1 MRKRR
6 VMALLLALS
15 LTVSGNSMT
24 VLAAEQGVEPT
35 LAMQEGETTE
45 TASEEEKLTEEIAG
59 ETGEE
64 SSAGEDK
71 SEETGE
77 IGETDS
83 GESKDEGDTD
93 ESSEKGE
100 TEVPG
105 QEETAQDE
113 SVSEN
118 DIAADAEETEEAEE
132 EQQAE
137 VRIMTF
143 TDDAG
148 LRITYDANAARSNAE
163 EANIE
168 DGVLKGFL
176 SEVKGV
182 IDLREKTG
190 IKSIGAGA
198 FSGNTAIT
206 YVMLPNTVTSLD
218 DGAFQGC
225 TALKGVSIPSRLTTV
240 GANAFKGCSALTQIA
255 LPNSVTEIG
264 ANAFQGDSRLFMVNM
279 VSANYARLTTIGS
292 SAFEGCSKLEFF
304 CSDEEYKLPDSVTSI
319 GDSAFKDCTKIEKV
333 NMPDGLTS
341 LGEAAYQGCSGIRE
355 VTIAANLQEVSR
367 SAFANCSKLVK
378 LTFSTKGLN
387 RVTIATLAFENC
399 SQLASVELPQKVDT
413 VKADAFKGCKAL
425 QRVYIKNYYA
435 VLENGAFPEH
445 EGLCIVGEK
454 GSTASKYAKDN
465 GNLRFIASDDE
476 EEKAIEYYTYTQ
488 KLTRPPALEDI
499 KLIVS
504 KETGTSPKDINDI
517 VNADG
522 IAPYNK
528 GVKAGTKCYV
538 IIDYGSWNVGDKP
551 KVKLVSLKCNGEDIK
566 YEKGTYSF
574 LMPDGGAAI
583 TAEFEFTSSGSE
595 IEGSSETIEG
605 RLSSEANYD
614 YNAKAAYMKVGQS
627 AKFYLVNSQGENEIK
642 IPSSRTTYQVKTGTG
657 VVSVDKDG
665 TIKALKTGSAIVA
678 AKVKT
683 ESDEEVT
690 KSVTIFVEE
699 PSIDHI
705 SVLLSDQNKGDD
717 LTINK
722 DETGIT
728 GISIPTTS
736 VGKDYKFGITAA
748 AFGTEEDDE
757 EMAVSF
763 TWSSSDAKVAKLK
776 KTSTTAAS
784 SENEI
789 TIPRG
794 ADGEA
799 TITVSAV
806 GADKK
811 KVTKQFIV
819 SVQNYEPRLTA
830 KTITV
835 NPNQEA
841 GATTI
846 GIINAYDHPI
856 AGDQEIRA
864 YENKTNGEEI
874 SGLRFEFVESDGM
887 VSTYKVSAFPGMQQK
902 TYNVKLQVKLENNAR
917 VFEPV
922 LTIVVKE
929 STPNPTVTFDNKT
942 KINLFY
948 ANKRTEIQPIIG
960 KLGDAEVSEY
970 SLEPLTES
978 DHKNYEDDSKFT
990 KNFEIDSETGTITQK
1005 AERLLTNKSGKP
1017 VLTGY
1022 LVLKFKGYR
1031 SNIVKK
1037 YKITIPTQTV
1047 APSYVLD
1054 RTTDTFGNRFED
1066 DQEVCL
1072 QLLDKKTKQPIAWD
1086 EGYHLEIDESST
1098 CIDQLVEA
1106 DLEESKDGNVNIKVT
1121 IPQTPM
1127 LKTSRLV
1134 MKISNSEWAEGKEFK
1149 FTYNIKIDT
1158 RASKLSL
1165 KKAAITLNA
1174 TYPDAEEAFELG
1186 SNHLDDVIS
1195 GLQEFEAQSTDKT
1208 REQYDKLVVTCE
1220 DGKGTIKLADQGED
1234 IKVGSYRYVYK
1245 YLDQDYKENKITLTV
1260 RVVKTMPTVTLK
1272 GTNAFNLAAKS
1283 DGEFVE
1289 TSEMTMTVKNLPE
1302 CQKYLESDDPESG
1315 QTINS
1320 KFYRLNADETLES
1333 IEFATKGYE
1342 HPENYF
1348 NFDWVEDAAG
1358 AGGTIRISLK
1368 QPMAVKTYSLKMT
1381 PVYEND
1387 GGNRITLTRPITFN
1401 IRIYNSAISSVRLS
1415 AKGKINLLDRSGVM
1429 TEKNAI
1435 LYTPTV
1441 ANLKD
1446 TLETVKLYENPPR
1459 RGDFTD
1465 ESKEST
1471 LFEARVTIDRKSFYI
1486 VPKSDVELENN
1497 KSYTLY
1503 VWLKMENFKFGAATN
1518 EGIVCNPIKVNT
1530 AQVLPKVKTDKT
1542 AVDLYLSSKGY
1553 EATFVVQK
1561 ADEKAVGAI
1570 KGIAFGEKDEK
1581 AISSFDITGSEMQA
1595 DGSLLVHIKL
1605 NPGVSYGCNTTN
1617 RITMYIQFKDQG
1629 KNTAGTPITMNVK
1642 INK

>member
-6 VMALLLALS
+6 VLALLLALS

-24 VLAAEQGVEPT
+24 VLAAEQGGEPA
-35 LAMQEGETTE
+35 LATQEEETTE
-45 TASEEEKLTEEIAG
+45 TASGDEKLTEETAG
-59 ETGEE
+59 ETDEE

-77 IGETDS
+77 IGKTDP

-93 ESSEKGE
+93 ESSEKGKAE
-100 TEVPG
+100 DPG
-105 QEETAQDE
+105 QEEPVQDD

-118 DIAADAEETEEAEE
+118 NITADSEETEETEE

-148 LRITYDANAARSNAE
+148 LRITYDANAARSYAE
-163 EANIE
+163 DAVIE
-168 DGVLKGFL
+168 NGVLMSF
-176 SEVKGV
+176 SSDVKGV
-182 IDLREKTG
+182 VDLREKTE
-190 IKSIGAGA
+190 ITSIGNA
-198 FSGNTAIT
+198 FKNNTDVT
-206 YVMLPNTVTSLD
+206 YVMLPKTVASLA

-240 GANAFKGCSALTQIA
+240 GANAFSGCSALTQIA

-279 VSANYARLTTIGS
+279 VSANYAKLTTIGS

-319 GDSAFKDCTKIEKV
+319 GDSAFKGCTKIEKV
-333 NMPDGLTS
+333 NMPDGVTS

-355 VTIAANLQEVSR
+355 VTIAAKLTVVSQSAFADCTNLTKLTFSIQVR
-367 SAFANCSKLVK
+367 DKVTIRTLAFANCSKL
-378 LTFSTKGLN
+378 
-387 RVTIATLAFENC
+387 
-399 SQLASVELPQKVDT
+399 ASVEFPQKVRGIE
-413 VKADAFKGCKAL
+413 KDAFKGCTAL
-425 QRVYIKNYYA
+425 QRIYINNDDIDLA
-435 VLENGAFPEH
+435 VGAFPNENKD
-445 EGLCIVGEK
+445 LCIIGSK
-454 GSTASKYAKDN
+454 GSMAEEYAYDN
-465 GNLRFIASDDE
+465 GRLRFIAINE
-476 EEKAIEYYTYTQ
+476 VGKTEYYTYTKALKSPLADGVI
-488 KLTRPPALEDI
+488 KLTVAE
-499 KLIVS
+499 K
-504 KETGTSPKDINDI
+504 TGTSPQDINAI
-517 VNADG
+517 TNADG
-522 IAPYNK
+522 IPPYNK

-538 IIDYGSWNVGDKP
+538 IIDYGTWKDNVR
-551 KVKLVSLKCNGEDIK
+551 LVSLKCNGEDVK
-566 YEKGTYSF
+566 YEQGAYF
-574 LMPDGGAAI
+574 FIMPIGGAAI
-583 TAEFEFTSSGSE
+583 TAEFELSSSNNTIQGNRD
-595 IEGSSETIEG
+595 TIEG
-605 RLSSEANYD
+605 RLSSEATYD
-614 YNAKAAYMKVGQS
+614 YNIATARMKVGQS
-627 AKFYLVNSQGENEIK
+627 AKFYLVNSHGGGETK
-642 IPSSRTTYQVKTGTG
+642 IPTAQVTYRVANGTG
-657 VVSVDKDG
+657 VVSVDKNG
-665 TIKALKTGSAIVA
+665 TIKALKTGNAGVE
-678 AKVKT
+678 AKVT
-683 ESDEEVT
+683 TASGTVT
-690 KSVTIFVEE
+690 KDVTIIVEE
-699 PSIDHI
+699 TDIHHI
-705 SVLLSDQNKGDD
+705 SLLVSNQNKY
-717 LTINK
+717 LTVDK
-722 DETGIT
+722 DATGVK
-728 GISIPTTS
+728 GVSISTLD
-736 VGKDYKFGITAA
+736 VWEDRKFGITAA
-748 AFGTEEDDE
+748 AFGTEDDDE

-763 TWSSSDAKVAKLK
+763 TWSSSDTKVAKLK

-789 TIPRG
+789 TIPKG

-830 KTITV
+830 TKITI

-846 GIINAYDHPI
+846 GLIEAYGEKI
-856 AGDQEIRA
+856 VEGQTIEA
-864 YENKTNGEEI
+864 YENKDNGEKI
-874 SGLRFEFVESDGM
+874 SGIKFEFLEKIGS
-887 VSTYKVSAFPGMQQK
+887 VSTYKVSAFPGMKQA
-902 TYNVKLQVKLENNAR
+902 TYNVKLQVKLENDATR
-917 VFEPV
+917 VYEPA

-948 ANKRTEIQPIIG
+948 AHKKTKIQPIIG

-990 KNFEIDSETGTITQK
+990 ENFEIDSETGTITQK

-1066 DQEVCL
+1066 DREVLL

-1106 DLEESKDGNVNIKVT
+1106 DLEESEDGNVDIKVT

-1158 RASKLSL
+1158 KSSKQSL
-1165 KKAAITLNA
+1165 KKATITLNA
-1174 TYPDAEEAFELG
+1174 TYPDAEESFELV
-1186 SNHLDDVIS
+1186 SNHLDETITGEQVFD
-1195 GLQEFEAQSTDKT
+1195 EQSTVKT
-1208 REQYDKLVVTCE
+1208 QEEYDRLDVTCTN
-1220 DGKGTIKLADQGED
+1220 GKGTIKLLDPD
-1234 IKVGSYRYVYK
+1234 IKAGSYKYVYK

-1260 RVVKTMPTVTLK
+1260 KVVKTMPTVTLK

-1283 DGEFVE
+1283 DGKYVE
-1289 TSEMTMTVKNLPE
+1289 NSEMTMTVKNLPE
-1302 CQKYLESDDPESG
+1302 CQKYLESSGSESSDSELS
-1315 QTINS
+1315 QTINP
-1320 KFYRLNADETLES
+1320 KFYKLDAEATFNS
-1333 IEFATKGYE
+1333 IAFATKGC
-1342 HPENYF
+1342 ENWNAKEYF
-1348 NFDWVEDAAG
+1348 DFKWVEDTEG

-1387 GGNRITLTRPITFN
+1387 ENPITLTRPIAFN
-1401 IRIYNSAISSVRLS
+1401 IRIYNSAISSVKLS
-1415 AKGKINLLDRSGVM
+1415 AKGKINLLDRSGEM

-1471 LFEARVTIDRKSFYI
+1471 LFEARVTLDKKSFYI
-1486 VPKSDVELENN
+1486 VPKDGVELENN

-1503 VWLKMENFKFGAATN
+1503 VWLKMDNFKFGAATN
-1518 EGIVCNPIKVNT
+1518 EGIVCNPIKIKT
-1530 AQVLPKVKTDKT
+1530 AEVLPKVKTDKT

-1561 ADEKAVGAI
+1561 TDEKAIGAI

-1581 AISSFDITGSEMQA
+1581 ARDSFDITRFETKE
-1595 DGSLLVHIKL
+1595 DGSLLVHMKL
-1605 NPGVSYGCNTTN
+1605 KPGVFYGCNTTN
-1617 RITMYIQFKDQG
+1617 KITMYIQFENQG
-1629 KNTAGTPITMNVK
+1629 RYTAGTPITMNVK